1 MISFNNLKGVSN
13 ETMKD
18 IPDGSTVED
27 DTDRNLLSMFDKYLN
42 GQLKHLD
49 DEFDGDDDESILDG
63 GKNCMN
69 ESVNEFTSSY
79 FQSARKQRLCK
90 PRRSVFGNLLNSS
103 RSKSALEV
111 VRLLRHYYEEER
123 NQTLLSSFVESK
135 VELPIDFDTLKE
147 DEAVAEVFRLKDEIE
162 EKKITTPKQ
171 IVEHHKQDLEQLV
184 KLLHDS
190 KEEIMKS
197 SQPSEPEVYDEN
209 EVQELTLQILNRI
222 KIIKELQSTARER
235 LQDLETL
242 QSIGKWTR
250 TP

>member
-1 MISFNNLKGVSN
+1 
-13 ETMKD
+13 MKD
-18 IPDGSTVED
+18 IQNGSTVED

-49 DEFDGDDDESILDG
+49 DEFDGDDDESILDE
-63 GKNCMN
+63 GKDCMN

-90 PRRSVFGNLLNSS
+90 SRRSSVFGNLLNSS

-111 VRLLRHYYEEER
+111 VQLLRHYYEEER
-123 NQTLLSSFVESK
+123 NQTLFSSFVESK
-135 VELPIDFDTLKE
+135 VELPIDFDALKE

-162 EKKITTPKQ
+162 EKKVTTPKQ
-171 IVEHHKQDLEQLV
+171 IVEHHKQDLERLV

-197 SQPSEPEVYDEN
+197 SQPSEPEVHDEN
-209 EVQELTLQILNRI
+209 EVQELTVQILNRM

-235 LQDLETL
+235 LRDLETL
-242 QSIGKWTR
+242 QSIGWTR

>member
-1 MISFNNLKGVSN
+1 
-13 ETMKD
+13 MKD
-18 IPDGSTVED
+18 VPDGSTVED

-49 DEFDGDDDESILDG
+49 DGFDGDDDESILDE
-63 GKNCMN
+63 GKDCAN

-90 PRRSVFGNLLNSS
+90 SRRSSVFGNLLNSS

-111 VRLLRHYYEEER
+111 VQLLRHYYEEER

-135 VELPIDFDTLKE
+135 VELPIDFDALNE

-162 EKKITTPKQ
+162 EKKVTTPKQ
-171 IVEHHKQDLEQLV
+171 IVEHHKQDLELLV
-184 KLLHDS
+184 RLLHDS

-209 EVQELTLQILNRI
+209 EVQELTVQILNRI
-222 KIIKELQSTARER
+222 KTIKELQSTARER